1 MSTLNSLKLTAAKK
15 PTQHTPAEQRR
26 NKLIL
31 RLNEQ
36 VALATALA
44 DGKEFHSPRVR
55 TVTDKATGT
64 STKVVGNK
72 RVKAWW
78 FTADNGKLA
87 LCIKY
92 GAKVLELG
100 KGKFAVEVATEK
112 ELVATLEII
121 KSAVLAGE
129 LDAAINSAAGK
140 LRDGFKG

>member
-15 PTQHTPAEQRR
+15 PQQHTPVQQRR
-26 NKLIL
+26 NKLVM

-36 VALATALA
+36 VALATALTN
-44 DGKEFHSPRVR
+44 GTEFHSPRVR
-55 TVTDKATGT
+55 TVTDKATGI
-64 STKVVGNK
+64 STKVVGTK

-78 FTADNGKLA
+78 FTADTGKLA
-87 LCIKY
+87 LGVRY
-92 GAKVLELG
+92 SARVLELG

-112 ELVATLEII
+112 DLLFTLEII

-129 LDAAINSAAGK
+129 LDAAIDSAAGK